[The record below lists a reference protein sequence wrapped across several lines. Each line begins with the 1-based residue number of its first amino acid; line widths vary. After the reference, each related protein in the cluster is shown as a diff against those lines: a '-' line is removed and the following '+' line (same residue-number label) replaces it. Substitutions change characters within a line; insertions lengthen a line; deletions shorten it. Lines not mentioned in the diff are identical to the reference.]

1 MGISKETLDLVKSI
15 VAKNGELDRE
25 ISTVGLLDDLF
36 NLGMSSRA
44 TVGVMLDIE
53 ETFDIA
59 FPDEMISREVFES
72 IEAISKAVETLKN

>member
-1 MGISKETLDLVKSI
+1 MEISKETLDLVKSI
-15 VAKNGELDRE
+15 VAKNGELDRD
-25 ISTVGLLDDLF
+25 INTVGLSDDLF
-36 NLGMSSRA
+36 SAGMSSRA

>member
-36 NLGMSSRA
+36 NMGMSSRA